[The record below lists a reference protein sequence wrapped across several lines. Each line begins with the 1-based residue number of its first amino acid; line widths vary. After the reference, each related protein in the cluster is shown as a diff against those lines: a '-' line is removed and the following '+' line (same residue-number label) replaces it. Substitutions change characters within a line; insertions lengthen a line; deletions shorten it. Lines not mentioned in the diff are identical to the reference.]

1 LPFIIYWEE
10 LMMLTKVKLERIQ
23 RGMRQAD
30 VAALTKGKVPQ
41 HRLSLLERG
50 VTPNPDEV
58 KALADAF
65 QVNAEELF
73 QMA

>member
-1 LPFIIYWEE
+1 
-10 LMMLTKVKLERIQ
+10 MLTKVKLERIQ
-23 RGMRQAD
+23 RGLRQSD
-30 VAALTKGKVPQ
+30 VTALTKGKVPQ

-50 VTPNPDEV
+50 VTPNSDEV

-65 QVNAEELF
+65 NVNPEELF

>member
-1 LPFIIYWEE
+1 MNMIAIKIER
-10 LMMLTKVKLERIQ
+10 VK
-23 RGMRQAD
+23 RGLRQCD
-30 VAALTKGKVPQ
+30 VAAMTEGIVPQ

-50 VTPNPDEV
+50 VRPRPEEV

-65 QVNAEELF
+65 KMNPEELF